1 MALLRNMTC
10 NFRHPMSLR
19 HTVANQWTITMYGE
33 IVAKLIIAEHFF
45 CLKPLALNLLAVFLV
60 SAQSGEY

>member
-19 HTVANQWTITMYGE
+19 HTVGDKRGAGGAGGKAGKRKRGVGGWEAGE
-33 IVAKLIIAEHFF
+33 KGKKVRTLEVL
-45 CLKPLALNLLAVFLV
+45 CR
-60 SAQSGEY
+60 